1 MSSPVNDAAPAHPP
15 ITFDVAIVGGGPGG
29 LMTAMH
35 INEKVGAEAK
45 ITIFEQSNRLGGK
58 LMTRAFEKI
67 PALYEAGVAEIYDY
81 EHLGADPL
89 KELITQKLGLGVLRM
104 DSECVVIGDKIIN
117 TYAEIDQHLGR
128 KAGEAIRKFRKKCTK
143 VLSPQQYYEGIGR
156 DDNDQEWL
164 WKSGLD
170 VLHDEIDDE
179 TARNYIRYNAHS
191 DIAIAPNETSG
202 LNAAK
207 NFLMDW
213 DEYIKYYSVI
223 GGNEQITRKLA
234 DIVRAEVVTH
244 ARVRR
249 IGKAGKDKYKLTIQ
263 ENGREVERLFDFV
276 VVSLPYNWLATMEW
290 EGERLYRSAG
300 KHLDHFNYPAHYL
313 RVAILFEKPFWKDFV
328 QGSWFMSDAFNGCC
342 VYDESSRHDYGKA
355 GALGWLIAGSDAL
368 AYANMPDDHL
378 VRMALESLPPQLRF
392 GKDLMVEAKVIRWLN
407 TVNGIPGG
415 RPVRDTQQNHLPE
428 PKEHP
433 GLFVTGD
440 YLFDATLNG
449 VLDSADCASDMLM
462 SEYVRRD
469 YEARIR
475 LRTPGGEKKVQQAIA
490 AARTINRDYFQNY
503 WRLGRYQDVWTQF
516 FNAEHLCDS
525 IREVWGAGKTFSI
538 LDAGSA
544 SGLTVQALR
553 KLGLDAHGVEKNAW
567 IHGQTP
573 KDTRRFNHL
582 GDVTAL
588 PFKDGQFDFVYETC
602 LANLPPAKVQ
612 KALRELHRVSRKGV
626 ILGSVTS
633 DLSWQMLITKEM
645 ERGVKTWATLW
656 QWSDWFFNVGFTHAI
671 EDDAVLAKIWER
683 LNAIGMGTG
692 NWFEDAESVRYCYFT
707 RLDE

>member
-1 MSSPVNDAAPAHPP
+1 MSPLPP
-15 ITFDVAIVGGGPGG
+15 ITFDVAIVGGGPGA
-29 LMTAMH
+29 LMAAMH

-45 ITIFEQSNRLGGK
+45 VTIFEQSNRLGGK
-58 LMTRAFEKI
+58 LMTRSFDKV

-81 EHLGADPL
+81 AHIGPDPL
-89 KELITQKLGLGVLRM
+89 KELITGKLGLDVVRM

-117 TYAEIDQHLGR
+117 TYAEIERHLGK
-128 KAGEAIRKFRKKCTK
+128 KASDAIAKFRKKCTTI
-143 VLSPQQYYEGIGR
+143 LSPQQYYEGIGR

-170 VLHDEIDDE
+170 VLHDEVKDE

-202 LNAAK
+202 LNACK

-213 DEYIKYYSVI
+213 DEYIKYYSVV
-223 GGNEQITRKLA
+223 GGNERITQRLSE
-234 DIVRAEVVTH
+234 IVRADVEMH
-244 ARVRR
+244 SRVRR
-249 IGKAGKDKYKLTIQ
+249 VGKAPNGKYRLVVQ
-263 ENGREVERLFDFV
+263 QNGKEVERLFDFV

-290 EGERLYRSAG
+290 EGERLYRALG
-300 KHLDHFNYPAHYL
+300 AHLDHFNYPAHYL

-378 VRMALESLPPQLRF
+378 VRMALASLPPQLQF
-392 GKDLMVEAKVIRWLN
+392 GRELMLEAKVVRWLN

-415 RPVRDTQQNHLPE
+415 RPVRDTQQNHQPE
-428 PKEHP
+428 PVEHP

-462 SEYVRRD
+462 SEYVKAD

-475 LRTPGGEKKVQQAIA
+475 LRTRGAEA
-490 AARTINRDYFQNY
+490 AKRTAVASSRNVNRAYFENY
-503 WRLGRYQDVWTQF
+503 WNHGPYPQAWNKF
-516 FNAEHLCDS
+516 FHAGILRDS
-525 IREVWGAGKTFSI
+525 IRDVWGAGKTFSM

-553 KLGLDAHGVEKNAW
+553 NLGLDAWGIEKNAW
-567 IHGQTP
+567 IHAQTP
-573 KDTRRFNHL
+573 KDVRAYNKL
-582 GDVTAL
+582 GDVTEL
-588 PFKDGQFDFVYETC
+588 PFKDGQFDFVYESC
-602 LANLPPAKVQ
+602 LANLPRHKVQ
-612 KALRELHRVSRKGV
+612 KAIRELHRVARKGI

-633 DLSWQMLITKEM
+633 DLTWPVLIDNEM
-645 ERGVKTWATLW
+645 QRGVKTFATLW
-656 QWSDWFFNVGFTHAI
+656 QWSDWLFNVGFDHAI
-671 EDDAVLAKIWER
+671 EDDALLKRIWDR
-683 LNAIGMGTG
+683 HDAVGMGKG
-692 NWFEDAESVRYCYFT
+692 GWFEDPESIRYCYFN
-707 RLDE
+707 RLDV